1 MEQCPPPESKST
13 PQPGSEDEVSYVEA
27 IEDLFLV
34 LRKQGLM
41 LAPTDRDCVRSWFRD
56 GIPLHRAA
64 QAIVDEIDIFREKKT
79 EGTPLPHMI
88 SYFSD
93 AVYRA
98 DKAANTVLIE
108 EDSLEKEEVSDS
120 LTDSIETCLEQI
132 EHYGKAE
139 KHPKV
144 KAAYRSLYK
153 RLRMWETARQNTGLG
168 PWLRLLDEQDNLFIQ
183 EVLEGLND
191 EERSPLE
198 TRVQERFQ
206 KEKRGLGQK
215 ARQEKLQQL
224 WRAELR
230 LSLGLL
236 DLRDGER
243 Q

>member
-1 MEQCPPPESKST
+1 VEQYPPPESGST
-13 PQPGSEDEVSYVEA
+13 LLLKSEDEVSYVEA

-41 LAPTDRDCVRSWFRD
+41 LSPSDRDCVRSWYRD

-64 QAIVDEIDIFREKKT
+64 QAIVDEIDLFREKKT

-88 SYFSD
+88 SYFSN

-108 EDSLEKEEVSDS
+108 EDSQEREEDSDS
-120 LTDSIETCLEQI
+120 LPKPIEACLEQV
-132 EHYGKAE
+132 EHYGKTE

-168 PWLRLLDEQDNLFIQ
+168 PWLRLLHEQEILFMQ
-183 EVLEGLND
+183 EILEGLTD

-198 TRVQERFQ
+198 SKVQARFL
-206 KEKRGLGQK
+206 KEKKGLGQK
-215 ARQEKLQQL
+215 ARQERLQLL
-224 WRAELR
+224 WRTELR
-230 LSLGLL
+230 SSLGLL
-236 DLRDGER
+236 DLRDGEK

>member
-1 MEQCPPPESKST
+1 MEQCTPPESGSA

-41 LAPTDRDCVRSWFRD
+41 LSPTDRDCVRSWFRD

-64 QAIVDEIDIFREKKT
+64 QAIVDEIDLFREKKT

-98 DKAANTVLIE
+98 DKAAKTVLIP
-108 EDSLEKEEVSDS
+108 EDPQEKEEDANS
-120 LTDSIETCLEQI
+120 LTKPIEACLEQI

-139 KHPKV
+139 KHPKI

-153 RLRMWETARQNTGLG
+153 RLRMWETARQNTGIG
-168 PWLRLLDEQDNLFIQ
+168 PWLRLLHEQENLFMQ
-183 EVLEGLND
+183 EILEGLSD
-191 EERSPLE
+191 EERSPME
-198 TRVQERFQ
+198 TRVQARFL

-236 DLRDGER
+236 DLRDGEKP
-243 Q
+243 